1 MKIYS
6 LTRSKRLARGFTL
19 LEVLI
24 ALLIF
29 SLGLMGMAAL
39 MVLSVRTNQSAF
51 LRTQATFLAQSMLD
65 RMRANI
71 GQIPTYAISYPAP
84 GADPCAGGASCS
96 PVQIAAHDIA
106 VWSTQLTNSL
116 PNATAQIDCD
126 GAPLGT
132 GTQVGAAPYDGQ
144 CTMTIQWNESS
155 LESTATGA
163 PATQTFAWVFQP

>member
-1 MKIYS
+1 MKTHS
-6 LTRSKRLARGFTL
+6 LTISKRLVRGFTL

-65 RMRANI
+65 RMRSNLGRI
-71 GQIPTYAISYPAP
+71 TDYAISYPAP
-84 GADPCAGGASCS
+84 GTDPCASGASCNPS
-96 PVQIAAHDIA
+96 QVAAHDIA
-106 VWSTQLTNSL
+106 LWSTQLTDSL
-116 PNATAQIDCD
+116 PNATALIECN
-126 GAPLGT
+126 GAALGT
-132 GTQVGAAPYDGQ
+132 GPQIGSAPYDGQ
-144 CTMTIQWNESS
+144 CTMTIQWSEAS
-155 LESTATGA
+155 LESTNTGA